1 MQALKVPLYPYHD
14 VINYTNNL
22 VTFLTYSDLSPNM
35 KNFFILIY
43 KTSNSTTLVI

>member
-22 VTFLTYSDLSPNM
+22 IILYI
-35 KNFFILIY
+35 FILY
-43 KTSNSTTLVI
+43 MLVQKNRTKLITP